1 MPSEMAQE
9 SLISPV
15 LSIPRPGLPAT
26 LPTSRDSLRS
36 RLQHPSD
43 ATCRSNGDPH
53 PWRHL
58 TIIMSKSRIA
68 SHHAAA
74 FVVRLVYRNR
84 LACIEP
90 SCFYLRH
97 APLSLRFTDNCRGWV
112 QATMMLSLN
121 YGPCHCPIC
130 AFGNEYSYMAVGR
143 VRYGRK
149 VLRSWLLVREKQG
162 Q

>member
-1 MPSEMAQE
+1 MPSEMASK
-9 SLISPV
+9 SLISAV
-15 LSIPRPGLPAT
+15 LSIPRPVLSAT

-58 TIIMSKSRIA
+58 TMFISKSRIA
-68 SHHAAA
+68 SHQAAA

-97 APLSLRFTDNCRGWV
+97 VPLSLRFTDKRRGWV
-112 QATMMLSLN
+112 QAMRLLSLN
-121 YGPCHCPIC
+121 YGPCHCSIC
-130 AFGNEYSYMAVGR
+130 AFEYSYMAVGR
-143 VRYGRK
+143 VRYGSK
-149 VLRSWLLVREKQG
+149 VPRSRLLVRE
-162 Q
+162 